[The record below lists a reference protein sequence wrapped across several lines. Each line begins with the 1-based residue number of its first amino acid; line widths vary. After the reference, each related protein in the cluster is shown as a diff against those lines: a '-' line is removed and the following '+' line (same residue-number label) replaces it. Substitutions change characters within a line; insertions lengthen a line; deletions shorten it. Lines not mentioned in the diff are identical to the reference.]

1 MKRATNMVSGTA
13 TNSDVRAVVNGRYT
27 GDPHALIDAV
37 ANTLLTELSSELH
50 DQLTKSDFRL
60 LTGSTAH
67 SVMVT
72 KLAELLLR
80 EMEPDETVSKPAA
93 LPVGRLTPAEVI
105 ARFGISKST
114 LYREDHAGMYSV
126 IPLGKKNGRAFPEW
140 QFTGNVLS
148 YLPDLLEILSRKSRF
163 EVHAFFVTEQ
173 DALDDLSPAE
183 VLAGLPFEPRGE
195 LSPAQAELLAL
206 PVTERIDM
214 TRRVALRAVAEPN

>member
-1 MKRATNMVSGTA
+1 MA
-13 TNSDVRAVVNGRYT
+13 
-27 GDPHALIDAV
+27 DA
-37 ANTLLTELSSELH
+37 LLTELSSELH
-50 DQLTKSDFRL
+50 DQLTKSDYRL
-60 LTGSTAH
+60 LTGSAAR
-67 SVMVT
+67 SAMVT

-80 EMEPDETVSKPAA
+80 EMKQDEAVSKTTA

-105 ARFGISKST
+105 ERFGISKST

-126 IPLGKKNGRAFPEW
+126 IPLGKKYGRAFPEW

-148 YLPDLLEILSRKSRF
+148 YLPEVLDILHRKSRF

-183 VLAGLPFEPRGE
+183 LLAGLPFEPRSE
-195 LSPAQAELLAL
+195 LTLAQTELLAL
-206 PVTERIDM
+206 PVAERIDM